1 MSDQNHIGKDG
12 FEYEKRRKQFI
23 RTGVGFFLPGLL
35 GLFTLFPATGMGL
48 IILGALINLR
58 LFFLSRVK
66 PSKKELLSNKV
77 RREYASVYTKA
88 GMPTPPVSSRG
99 TAGIGG
105 FNYIFAV
112 LLLVSFI
119 GLIFGIF
126 SDFSRL
132 QLIFP

>member
-1 MSDQNHIGKDG
+1 MSDQNYSGKDG
-12 FEYEKRRKQFI
+12 FEYEKRRKQFV

-58 LFFLSRVK
+58 LFFLS
-66 PSKKELLSNKV
+66 NKV

-88 GMPTPPVSSRG
+88 GMPTPPVLSRG

>member
-1 MSDQNHIGKDG
+1 MSDHNYIGKDG

-23 RTGVGFFLPGLL
+23 KTGVGFFLPGLL

-48 IILGALINLR
+48 IILGTLLNLR

-66 PSKKELLSNKV
+66 PSKKEVLSNKV
-77 RREYASVYTKA
+77 RSEYAAVYTKA
-88 GMPTPPVSSRG
+88 GMPTPPVLARG
-99 TAGIGG
+99 TSGMGG
-105 FNYIFAV
+105 FNYIFDV

-119 GLIFGIF
+119 GLIFCIF

-132 QLIFP
+132 QVIIN

>member
-23 RTGVGFFLPGLL
+23 RTGVGFYLPGLL

-48 IILGALINLR
+48 IIMGTLINWR

-66 PSKKELLSNKV
+66 PSKEKLLSKKV
-77 RREYASVYTKA
+77 RSDYAAVYTKA
-88 GMPTPPVSSRG
+88 GMAAPPVLGRG
-99 TAGIGG
+99 TSGMGV
-105 FNYIFAV
+105 FNYIFDI

-119 GLIFGIF
+119 GLIFGFF